1 MQIFK
6 RHEKNFSHMKFETVN
21 NILLNDLPEFP
32 SAALLST
39 DDTTAL
45 PCFDALQK
53 NSFYVILLNVN
64 DLYNGTRRKGQNMD
78 EFKVVRRH
86 MRFTGRVQGVGFRYR
101 AKYAANGMGITGW
114 AKNEW
119 DGSVEMERQIRLSVW
134 CLSEPIR
141 HKKMQLSIKSLEVL

>member
-1 MQIFK
+1 
-6 RHEKNFSHMKFETVN
+6 MKFETVN

-64 DLYNGTRRKGQNMD
+64 DLYNETRRKGQNMD

-101 AKYAANGMGITGW
+101 AKYAANGMGIQAGRRM
-114 AKNEW
+114 N
-119 DGSVEMERQIRLSVW
+119 GMV
-134 CLSEPIR
+134 P
-141 HKKMQLSIKSLEVL
+141 

>member
-32 SAALLST
+32 SAALLPT

-64 DLYNGTRRKGQNMD
+64 DLYNETRRKGA
-78 EFKVVRRH
+78 EY
-86 MRFTGRVQGVGFRYR
+86 G
-101 AKYAANGMGITGW
+101 
-114 AKNEW
+114 
-119 DGSVEMERQIRLSVW
+119 
-134 CLSEPIR
+134 
-141 HKKMQLSIKSLEVL
+141 